1 MRILNSLQRTAW
13 VSLFSVCTFVN
24 TVTAETLPTTN
35 QTKQSDL
42 SAFIKNSLT
51 NHANVLAAKA
61 EVNSAFASLMAA
73 KQAIYNPDLELDYED
88 GEVTTQTIGYSQTI
102 DWGDQRGSRTLVSQ
116 AQLSSVT
123 ANYEMTMQ
131 SLIRDLLVSLAENQT
146 GQELAQLSSQT
157 LKLMFEFKDIAE
169 QRHNAGD
176 LNRADL
182 NLARL
187 AYNQSLMEQANSQ
200 SDAIEAMEKLRAIL
214 GNLPSSIPSLPE
226 QLPEPVIQKELD
238 TFLKQLPVIK
248 AQMAQVNV
256 ARQEVALRKSEKSW
270 DPTVSVTA
278 GTEGDESL
286 IGLNL
291 SIPLNFRNDF
301 SAEVDVAYQNLITNE
316 QHAQLAFR
324 NTKASLIITAKRY
337 QNLLKAWNH
346 WRNFSQASVTQ
357 QLTLIK
363 ELWNSGDISASDYVL
378 QLKQALEAQA
388 TGLELRNQ
396 LWHVAFQWMALTANI
411 DHWLNININTLD
423 LKSL

>member
-13 VSLFSVCTFVN
+13 VSIFSVCTFAN
-24 TVTAETLPTTN
+24 TVTAGTLSTAN
-35 QTKQSDL
+35 QTKQADL
-42 SAFIKNSLT
+42 SAFIKSSLT
-51 NHANVLAAKA
+51 NHASVLAAKA
-61 EVNSAFASLMAA
+61 EVSSAHASLLAA
-73 KQAIYNPDLELDYED
+73 QQAIYNPDLELEYED
-88 GEVTTQTIGYSQTI
+88 GEVKTQTIGYSQTI
-102 DWGDQRGSRTLVSQ
+102 DWGDQQGSRTSVSQ
-116 AQLSSVT
+116 AELSSVM

-131 SLIRDLLVSLAENQT
+131 SLIKDLLVSLAENQT
-146 GQELAQLSSQT
+146 GEELAQLSSQT
-157 LKLMFEFKDIAE
+157 LNLMSEFKDIAE
-169 QRHNAGD
+169 QRHRAGD

-187 AYNQSLMEQANSQ
+187 AYNQSLMEQANAQ
-200 SDAIEAMEKLRAIL
+200 SDAIEALEKLRAIL
-214 GNLPSSIPSLPE
+214 GEIPAVVPSLPE
-226 QLPEPVIQKELD
+226 QLPKPVISKDLD
-238 TFLKQLPVIK
+238 AFLKQLPVIK
-248 AQMAQVNV
+248 TQMAQVSV

-301 SAEVDVAYQNLITNE
+301 SAEVDAAYQNLISNE

-324 NTKASLIITAKRY
+324 DTKASLIITAKRY

-396 LWHVAFQWMALTANI
+396 LWRVAFQWMTLTASI
-411 DHWLNININTLD
+411 DGWLNINIDTLE
-423 LKSL
+423 LKTL